1 MVFIFPSIIL
11 IIYFVIKYNAT
22 SIYHF
27 AESSFMRLERKTRF
41 SFQYPANF
49 NPKVKNKKKKKKKKL
64 PSVLIAAANLYIQ
77 T

>member
-1 MVFIFPSIIL
+1 
-11 IIYFVIKYNAT
+11 
-22 SIYHF
+22 
-27 AESSFMRLERKTRF
+27 MRLERKTRF